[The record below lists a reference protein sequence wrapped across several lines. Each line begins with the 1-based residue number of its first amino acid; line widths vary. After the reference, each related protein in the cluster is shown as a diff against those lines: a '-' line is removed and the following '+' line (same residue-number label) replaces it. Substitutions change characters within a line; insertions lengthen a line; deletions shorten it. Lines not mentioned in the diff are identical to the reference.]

1 MGFIRQAWNVI
12 SDAAC
17 GWIHDEAMSMAASI
31 AFYTAFS
38 LAPIVI
44 LVTTVAG
51 LVFGQEAAQGALV
64 DQLAGLFGPDV
75 AQTVENLTTSASD
88 RKAGLWASLLGVA
101 TLIVGA
107 TTVFTELQTAL
118 NRVWKAEPPPE
129 APLTWLVKVRL
140 KGLALIGAIGFLLIV
155 SLTVSTALAALSTW
169 ARHIFPGLT
178 VLLWI
183 VNILVSWTVF
193 TTLFALVYH
202 VLPDIRTPWKEI
214 WMGAA
219 ITALLFLVGKL
230 LIGLYLGTVGV
241 ASAYGA
247 ARSFVLILLWVYYS
261 AAIFLFGAEITRAYS
276 KQLGSRARREQRPDA
291 SALRAT
297 AGLA

>member
-129 APLTWLVKVRL
+129 APLT
-140 KGLALIGAIGFLLIV
+140 
-155 SLTVSTALAALSTW
+155 
-169 ARHIFPGLT
+169 
-178 VLLWI
+178 
-183 VNILVSWTVF
+183 
-193 TTLFALVYH
+193 
-202 VLPDIRTPWKEI
+202 
-214 WMGAA
+214 
-219 ITALLFLVGKL
+219 
-230 LIGLYLGTVGV
+230 
-241 ASAYGA
+241 
-247 ARSFVLILLWVYYS
+247 
-261 AAIFLFGAEITRAYS
+261 
-276 KQLGSRARREQRPDA
+276 
-291 SALRAT
+291 
-297 AGLA
+297 